1 MATLTEWCSDIT
13 QLTHKELL
21 PTWMVQ
27 IIGIKVDERA
37 YGRKDLRSGCR
48 FTSVIYSKCTPDA
61 TFQTMC
67 NVSKKRHQ
75 LLANLSKT
83 EMGTLTTRA

>member
-1 MATLTEWCSDIT
+1 M
-13 QLTHKELL
+13 H
-21 PTWMVQ
+21 
-27 IIGIKVDERA
+27 ERA

-75 LLANLSKT
+75 LLANLSKRET
-83 EMGTLTTRA
+83 GTLTTHA